1 MPAPLLDVQSISKR
15 FGERVLFEDIS
26 FSIAENQRVGLIAQN
41 GTGKSTL
48 LSMLTGDEGTDS
60 GQIIYRNDIKVGYLR
75 QEPRFP
81 QGATVLQ
88 ACFHGMEA
96 VTDAQLKAKQ
106 ILTQLRTANR
116 AIKWWTTE
124 ACGTG
129 ASPDFKPGPA
139 DTR

>member
-60 GQIIYRNDIKVGYLR
+60 GQIIYRNDSGRDYVSRLVSLVL
-75 QEPRFP
+75 QEP
-81 QGATVLQ
+81 
-88 ACFHGMEA
+88 
-96 VTDAQLKAKQ
+96 KQ
-106 ILTQLRTANR
+106 
-116 AIKWWTTE
+116 
-124 ACGTG
+124 
-129 ASPDFKPGPA
+129 
-139 DTR
+139 DTK